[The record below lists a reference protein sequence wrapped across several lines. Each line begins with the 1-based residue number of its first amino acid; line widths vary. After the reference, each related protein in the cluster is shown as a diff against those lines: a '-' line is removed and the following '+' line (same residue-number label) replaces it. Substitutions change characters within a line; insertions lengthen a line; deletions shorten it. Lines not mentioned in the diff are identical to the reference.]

1 MALVFLHFAL
11 LTWQYQVEV
20 PAGSHGELTCA
31 LFNGCVTHCGGVGG
45 AIIYAARPPLMCVPS
60 VSRFFPSELF
70 FLIAFFN

>member
-31 LFNGCVTHCGGVGG
+31 LFNGCVTHCGGGG
-45 AIIYAARPPLMCVPS
+45 GCHHLCGQAATDVRSLCFQVFSFRII
-60 VSRFFPSELF
+60 FFDSL
-70 FLIAFFN
+70 L